1 MTAISTLGFTIGNCS
16 LGRLLLAASEQ
27 GICALLLGDDD
38 QALQNELHV
47 YFPLA
52 TISSADASITS
63 WLAQVIELIEK
74 PKGKLHLP
82 LHLRG
87 TAFQQRVWQALQEI
101 PAGKTLSYTE
111 LAAKIGQPKAA
122 RAVASACANNTIAVL
137 IPCHRIVRGDGSLSG
152 YRWGIERKRQ
162 LLEREAQ
169 S

>member
-52 TISSADASITS
+52 TISPADASITS